1 MDWTLAAKLFAA
13 LFAIMNP
20 LGVIPA
26 YLALTADHSPEE
38 RRGAAFMMIVTVVAG
53 AVVCALTGQAV
64 LSVFGIDV
72 PHFRLAGGV
81 IVLMIALSMLK
92 GEEHSSH
99 AGTPDE
105 KKDFGSA
112 ASVGVYPLAIPIALG
127 PGTMATIIVFAQSAT
142 SHGSLFGYYAG
153 LIGYLVFFSAM
164 MATAPVISAWMSP
177 IALSVSKR
185 LMGIILAAIAFEMIT
200 GALRQVFPSWAA

>member
-1 MDWTLAAKLFAA
+1 LDWTLAAKLFAA

-38 RRGAAFMMIVTVVAG
+38 RRGAALMMTVTVVAG
-53 AVVCALTGQAV
+53 ALVCALAGQAV

-92 GEEHSSH
+92 G
-99 AGTPDE
+99 
-105 KKDFGSA
+105 
-112 ASVGVYPLAIPIALG
+112 
-127 PGTMATIIVFAQSAT
+127 
-142 SHGSLFGYYAG
+142 
-153 LIGYLVFFSAM
+153 
-164 MATAPVISAWMSP
+164 
-177 IALSVSKR
+177 
-185 LMGIILAAIAFEMIT
+185 
-200 GALRQVFPSWAA
+200 